1 MSFSASPYPPS
12 SRERPSHSRSL
23 HQPPN
28 ATRLR
33 TPNALNDEAMSNHN
47 ANNFGDGGDIAAE
60 EDPRAARWREHYLRT
75 EARLA
80 SVLGGTYEGDA
91 VDALDNEASSGDA
104 PAHDARP
111 AITPKKLTRTIDEDD
126 YGDDEDDEDDD
137 DDDGDKRFGSALMAY
152 KTMPRSSRR
161 LCRTL
166 PKASALG

>member
-1 MSFSASPYPPS
+1 
-12 SRERPSHSRSL
+12 
-23 HQPPN
+23 
-28 ATRLR
+28 
-33 TPNALNDEAMSNHN
+33 MSNHN

-137 DDDGDKRFGSALMAY
+137 DYVVQCLSISAIIARTPKSYPL
-152 KTMPRSSRR
+152 SSS
-161 LCRTL
+161 T
-166 PKASALG
+166 A